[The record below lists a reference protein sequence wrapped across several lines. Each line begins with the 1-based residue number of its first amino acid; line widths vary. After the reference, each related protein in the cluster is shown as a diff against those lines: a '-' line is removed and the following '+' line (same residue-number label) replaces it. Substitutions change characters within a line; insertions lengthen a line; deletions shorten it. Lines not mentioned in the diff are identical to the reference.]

1 MFFNFGQFFRTF
13 ASINHLIILFIKNLR
28 ILPAMLIAMA
38 WGVGAQAQVDDSNDS
53 HTITVSIQS
62 VAILD
67 IETTATKNFNLGPT
81 IPAEAGNPLDDSATN
96 NTLWL
101 NYSFIPS
108 DQGETASITVQ
119 TDEVIPG
126 MDINVEAA
134 AAAAASGDG
143 QKGTPTGVI
152 TLSSTSAQV
161 IIQNIGASYT
171 GDGNASGHQLTY
183 TLDIDGTA
191 NYEDLYAQSNTVINV
206 TYTIAED

>member
-1 MFFNFGQFFRTF
+1 MFFKFGHFFRTF
-13 ASINHLIILFIKNLR
+13 ALINLLIILFMKNLR
-28 ILPAMLIAMA
+28 ILPAMLIAMV
-38 WGVGAQAQVDDSNDS
+38 WGVGAQAQVDDSDDS
-53 HTITVSIQS
+53 HTITVSIQP

-67 IETTATKNFNLGPT
+67 IETTSTKNFSLGPA
-81 IPAEAGNPLDDSATN
+81 IPTEAGNPLDDSATN

-108 DQGETASITVQ
+108 DQGEIASITVQ
-119 TDEVIPG
+119 TNAVIPG

-134 AAAAASGDG
+134 AAAVASGDG

-152 TLSSTSAQV
+152 TLSTGAQK
-161 IIQNIGASYT
+161 IIENIGASYT

-183 TLDIDGTA
+183 TLYIDGTTA
-191 NYEDLYAQSNTVINV
+191 DYEDLYAQSNTPIEV

>member
-1 MFFNFGQFFRTF
+1 M
-13 ASINHLIILFIKNLR
+13 KNLR

-38 WGVGAQAQVDDSNDS
+38 WGVGAQAQVDDLDDS
-53 HTITVSIQS
+53 HTITVSIQP

-67 IETTATKNFNLGPT
+67 IETTATKNFSLGPA
-81 IPAEAGNPLDDSATN
+81 IPTEAGNPLDDSATN

-108 DQGETASITVQ
+108 AQAGTASITVQ
-119 TDEVIPG
+119 TDAVIPG

-134 AAAAASGDG
+134 AAAASGDG
-143 QKGTPTGVI
+143 QIGTPTGVI
-152 TLSSTSAQV
+152 TLSSTVPPQV
-161 IIQNIGASYT
+161 IIENIGASYT

-191 NYEDLYAQSNTVINV
+191 NYEDLYAQSTVINV

>member
-1 MFFNFGQFFRTF
+1 M
-13 ASINHLIILFIKNLR
+13 KNLR

-38 WGVGAQAQVDDSNDS
+38 WGVGAQAQVDDFDDS
-53 HTITVSIQS
+53 HTITVSIQP

-67 IETTATKNFNLGPT
+67 IETTSTKNFSLGPA
-81 IPAEAGNPLDDSATN
+81 IPTEAGNPLDDSATN

-108 DQGETASITVQ
+108 GQGETASITVQ
-119 TDEVIPG
+119 TDAVISG

-134 AAAAASGDG
+134 AAAANGDG
-143 QKGTPTGVI
+143 QKGTPTGAR
-152 TLSSTSAQV
+152 TLSTGAQV
-161 IIQNIGASYT
+161 IIENIGASYT

-191 NYEDLYAQSNTVINV
+191 NYEDLYAQSNTVIVV

>member
-1 MFFNFGQFFRTF
+1 M
-13 ASINHLIILFIKNLR
+13 KNLR

-38 WGVGAQAQVDDSNDS
+38 WSVGAQAQDDSDDS
-53 HTITVSIQS
+53 HTITVSIQP

-67 IETTATKNFNLGPT
+67 IETTSTKNFSLGPA
-81 IPAEAGNPLDDSATN
+81 IPTEAGNPLDDSATN

-108 DQGETASITVQ
+108 GQGETASITVQ
-119 TDEVIPG
+119 TDGVISG

-134 AAAAASGDG
+134 VAAANGDG
-143 QKGTPTGVI
+143 QKGSPTGLL
-152 TLSSTSAQV
+152 TLSTVAQV
-161 IIQNIGASYT
+161 IIDNIGASYT

-191 NYEDLYAQSNTVINV
+191 DYADLYAQTNTVITV

>member
-1 MFFNFGQFFRTF
+1 M
-13 ASINHLIILFIKNLR
+13 KNLR

-38 WGVGAQAQVDDSNDS
+38 WSVGAQAQDDSDDS
-53 HTITVSIQS
+53 HTITVSIQP

-67 IETTATKNFNLGPT
+67 IETTATKNFTLSPAIPT
-81 IPAEAGNPLDDSATN
+81 EAGNPLDDSATN

-108 DQGETASITVQ
+108 GQGETASITVQ
-119 TDEVIPG
+119 TDGVISG
-126 MDINVEAA
+126 MDINVVAAVAA
-134 AAAAASGDG
+134 AANGDG
-143 QKGTPTGVI
+143 QKGSPTGLL
-152 TLSSTSAQV
+152 TLSTVAQV
-161 IIQNIGASYT
+161 IIDNIGASYT

-191 NYEDLYAQSNTVINV
+191 DYADLYAQTNTVITV

>member
-1 MFFNFGQFFRTF
+1 M
-13 ASINHLIILFIKNLR
+13 KNLR

-38 WGVGAQAQVDDSNDS
+38 WGVGAQAQDDFDDS

-67 IETTATKNFNLGPT
+67 IETTLTKNFSLGPA
-81 IPAEAGNPLDDSATN
+81 IPTEAGDPLDDSDTN
-96 NTLWL
+96 STLWL

-108 DQGETASITVQ
+108 GQGETASITVQ
-119 TDEVIPG
+119 TNAVIPG

-134 AAAAASGDG
+134 AAAVASGDG
-143 QKGTPTGVI
+143 QKGTPTGAK
-152 TLSSTSAQV
+152 TLSIGAQV
-161 IIQNIGASYT
+161 IIENIGASYT

-191 NYEDLYAQSNTVINV
+191 DYEDLYAQSDTVINV

>member
-1 MFFNFGQFFRTF
+1 M
-13 ASINHLIILFIKNLR
+13 KNLR

-38 WGVGAQAQVDDSNDS
+38 WSVGAQAQGDDSDDF
-53 HTITVSIQS
+53 HTITVSILP

-81 IPAEAGNPLDDSATN
+81 IPTEAGNPLDDSATN

-101 NYSFIPS
+101 NYSFIPTG
-108 DQGETASITVQ
+108 QGETASITVQ
-119 TDEVIPG
+119 TDAEISG
-126 MDINVEAA
+126 MDINVVAA
-134 AAAAASGDG
+134 AAAAANGDG
-143 QKGTPTGVI
+143 QKGSPAGLL
-152 TLSSTSAQV
+152 TLSSTVDQV
-161 IIQNIGASYT
+161 IIGNIGASYT

-191 NYEDLYAQSNTVINV
+191 DYADLYAQTNTVITV

>member
-1 MFFNFGQFFRTF
+1 M
-13 ASINHLIILFIKNLR
+13 KNLR

-53 HTITVSIQS
+53 HTITVSIQP

-67 IETTATKNFNLGPT
+67 IETTSTKNFSLGPA
-81 IPAEAGNPLDDSATN
+81 IPTEAGNPLDDSATN

-119 TDEVIPG
+119 TDVVISG

-134 AAAAASGDG
+134 AAAANGDG
-143 QKGTPTGVI
+143 QKGTPTGEI
-152 TLSSTSAQV
+152 TLSTGAQV